1 MKIVVILLGIIALM
15 LSIKGVSLM
24 QNAKDM
30 IELGMGFIAI
40 SEGLCLIVVM
50 RAIERNRKR
59 IIDLFE

>member
-1 MKIVVILLGIIALM
+1 
-15 LSIKGVSLM
+15 M

-50 RAIERNRKR
+50 RAIERNREK